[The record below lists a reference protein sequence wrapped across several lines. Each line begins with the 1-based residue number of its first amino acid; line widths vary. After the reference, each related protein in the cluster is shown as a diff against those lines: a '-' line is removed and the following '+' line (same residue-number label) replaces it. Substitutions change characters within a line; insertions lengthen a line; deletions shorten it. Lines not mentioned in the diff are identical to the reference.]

1 MSVYQFAPSP
11 DTATREEMF
20 ATWIDGFSNEEL
32 LKIEQIGNKRF
43 LESASVGGADAD
55 KDISHIRKSKI
66 SWLELSEETGWIY
79 DRLAFIA
86 RQLNGQFFEF
96 DLFGFVEH
104 FQYTVYEPD
113 GGHYTWHMD
122 KGYLRD
128 GGSAASP
135 RKLSIVLQLSDPSEY
150 EGGDLELMTGG
161 SPIIMEKKKG
171 LVVAFPSWILHR
183 VTPVTKGIRK
193 TLVIWI
199 SGPKFR

>member
-1 MSVYQFAPSP
+1 MSLYQFAPSP
-11 DTATREEMF
+11 DTATREEYF

-32 LKIEQIGNKRF
+32 LKIEQIGDNRF
-43 LESASVGGADAD
+43 LQNASVGGANKD

-66 SWLELSEETGWIY
+66 SWIELSDETQWLY
-79 DRLAFIA
+79 EKLAFIA

-104 FQYTVYEPD
+104 FQYTIYEPD

-122 KGYLRD
+122 KGFN
-128 GGSAASP
+128 GSAP

-150 EGGDLELMTGG
+150 EGGGLELMTDSG
-161 SPIIMEKKKG
+161 SPTIMEKKKG

-199 SGPKFR
+199 SGPKFK